1 MDYTDDSCMD
11 EFSSNQFDRMLAM
24 YDEYRAEEEEQEV
37 VSNPSGIFI
46 QNASSQNS
54 NQVMVVQSLVILQSP
69 VSVENPVAVEP
80 VSTCNRRAD
89 GSFCRRDVQCCSG
102 DCYFRECQPARR

>member
-24 YDEYRAEEEEQEV
+24 YDEFRADEEEQEV
-37 VSNPSGIFI
+37 VSNPGGIFI
-46 QNASSQNS
+46 QNSD
-54 NQVMVVQSLVILQSP
+54 QVVVVQSLVTVQSP
-69 VSVENPVAVEP
+69 VVVENPVAVEL
-80 VSTCNRRAD
+80 VATCNRIAD

-102 DCYFRECQPARR
+102 DCYFRKCQPTRR